1 MNIAVVDT
9 GGANL
14 RSVTNALTRLGA
26 EWRLTSDPALIKAA
40 DKVLLPGVGAAAD
53 TMAKLNHAHLVP
65 VLQGLTQPILGI
77 CLGMQLLF
85 SSSAEG
91 DVAGLGLIPGR
102 VTRLTAD
109 QAVRIP
115 HMGWNQLTRRLEDP
129 LLQGITADDYVY
141 FVHSYRAPDGPWVTA
156 WTEHGGEVPA
166 VVRWQHVHGVQ
177 FHPEKSQ
184 TAGARI
190 LENFLKL

>member
-53 TMAKLNHAHLVP
+53 TMAKLNQAHLVP

-91 DVAGLGLIPGR
+91 DVSGLGLIPGR

-115 HMGWNQLTRRLEDP
+115 HMGWNQLTRRHDDP
-129 LLQGITADDYVY
+129 CCMESLPTTMSTSCIA
-141 FVHSYRAPDGPWVTA
+141 
-156 WTEHGGEVPA
+156 TERPM
-166 VVRWQHVHGVQ
+166 
-177 FHPEKSQ
+177 
-184 TAGARI
+184 ARG
-190 LENFLKL
+190 